1 MGDGPLP
8 GRSSRALPDCVPC
21 GALLDDLLEQVADG
35 TPPADRVHQETCP
48 DCRAALTELADLWA
62 PVGRLTAEY
71 VTAPP
76 TLTSTIMERV
86 HAIAAHG
93 WHAVLTGRSGVLRVA
108 AWVVAVI
115 ARRAAADVPGV
126 GTVHGQVTP
135 PAAAPGPVPAEY
147 PPARPSHAQ
156 RVATAGVG
164 VAGQGVVVRIALT
177 AAVGTPLPAMAE
189 QIRHRVRTEV
199 SMMTGLRVAAVD
211 VEVTELDG
219 WPPQSRAG
227 EINRGGP

>member
-1 MGDGPLP
+1 
-8 GRSSRALPDCVPC
+8 
-21 GALLDDLLEQVADG
+21 
-35 TPPADRVHQETCP
+35 
-48 DCRAALTELADLWA
+48 LTELADLWA

-76 TLTSTIMERV
+76 TLTGTIMERV

-93 WHAVLTGRSGVLRVA
+93 WHAVLTGHSGVLRVA

-135 PAAAPGPVPAEY
+135 PAAALGRVRAEY

-156 RVATAGVG
+156 RVAAAGVG
-164 VAGQGVVVRIALT
+164 VAGQGVVVRIAVT
-177 AAVGTPLPAMAE
+177 AAIGTPLPAMAE
-189 QIRHRVRTEV
+189 QIRHRVKTEV
-199 SMMTGLRVAAVD
+199 STMTGLRVAAVD
-211 VEVTELDG
+211 VEITELDRR
-219 WPPQSRAG
+219 PPKLNGR
-227 EINRGGP
+227 